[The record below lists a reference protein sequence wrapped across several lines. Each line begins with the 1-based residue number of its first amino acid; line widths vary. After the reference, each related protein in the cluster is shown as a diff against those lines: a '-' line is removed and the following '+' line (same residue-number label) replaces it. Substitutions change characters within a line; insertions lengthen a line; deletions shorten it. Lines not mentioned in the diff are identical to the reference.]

1 MYSIRIE
8 RVFSAAHAM
17 IINGE
22 PETLHGHDWRVRVML
37 ESPQLDAEGMVC
49 DFHDLESSLDV
60 VLSPFINANLNET
73 APFDSLNPTAENIAG
88 HIARKLQPDL
98 PDRVRSI
105 TVAVTE
111 APGCEARCRLD
122 GA

>member
-22 PETLHGHDWRVRVML
+22 PETLHGHDWRVRVTL

>member
-1 MYSIRIE
+1 
-8 RVFSAAHAM
+8 M
-17 IINGE
+17 IINGK
-22 PETLHGHDWRVRVML
+22 PETLHGHDWRVRVTL
-37 ESPQLDAEGMVC
+37 ESSQLDSEGMVC
-49 DFHDLESSLDV
+49 DFHDLESSLDL

-73 APFDSLNPTAENIAG
+73 PPFDSLNPTAENIAG
-88 HIARKLQPDL
+88 HIASRLHPDL
-98 PDRVRSI
+98 PAGVESI

>member
-1 MYSIRIE
+1 
-8 RVFSAAHAM
+8 M

-22 PETLHGHDWRVRVML
+22 PETLHGHDWRVRVTL

-73 APFDSLNPTAENIAG
+73 PPFDSLNPTAENIAG
-88 HIARKLQPDL
+88 HIASRLHPDL
-98 PDRVRSI
+98 PGGVESI

>member
-1 MYSIRIE
+1 
-8 RVFSAAHAM
+8 M